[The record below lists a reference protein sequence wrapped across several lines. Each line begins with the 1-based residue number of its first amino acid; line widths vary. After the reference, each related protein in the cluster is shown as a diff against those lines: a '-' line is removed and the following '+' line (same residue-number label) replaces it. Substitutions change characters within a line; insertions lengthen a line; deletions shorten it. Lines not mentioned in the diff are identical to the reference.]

1 MISLQGHHTEDGP
14 HAKFTNYSF
23 DKNEFVRLV
32 AKAVEHVYRQDSFHQ
47 FIKQNKEDDNG
58 EKLQHNEL

>member
-1 MISLQGHHTEDGP
+1 MTFLQGHHTEEGP

-32 AKAVEHVYRQDSFHQ
+32 AKAVEHVYQQDSFHQ
-47 FIKQNKEDDNG
+47 FIKQNNDVDNN
-58 EKLQHNEL
+58 EKLQHIEL